1 MSKELSVVMPCLNEA
16 ETLAVCIKKALLFFE
31 TYKINGEVVIGDN
44 GSTDGSQKIAQNLG
58 AKVVSIPKKGYG
70 NALKG
75 GFEAASGKYI
85 IMGDADDSYDF
96 SNLYLFL
103 EKLKEGTD
111 LVIGNRFM
119 GGIKK
124 GAMPFLHRYLGNPVL
139 SFLGRIFFRSSIG
152 DFHCGLRGFSKEAY
166 VQMKLTSTGMEF
178 ASEMIVKAHLL
189 NLKIVEVPTILYKD
203 GRGRKPHLKTWSD
216 GWRHLRFLLLYSP
229 RWLFLIPGITLSI
242 AGFLLSTLL
251 IISPIKISTI
261 TFDVHTLLFTN
272 SAIVIGFQFIVFYGF
287 TKVFAVTQNL
297 LPKSKRYNSF
307 FKYINLEK
315 GLILGFLI
323 TIAGIALSVLGL
335 SLWADNHYGSLEVR
349 TTLRIIIPAVTLI
362 IIGIQIILFSFFFS
376 ILGLTDE
383 KN

>member
-96 SNLYLFL
+96 SNLFLFL

-139 SFLGRIFFRSSIG
+139 SFLGRMFFKSSIG